1 MQNDNL
7 FTSLNL
13 RHLYLVLKST
23 SSLKTESLRPCTRR
37 LHRLTFILAS
47 ISVSSLIFLDDDPG
61 ETPNG
66 FKNILKI
73 SSHAFHTRTTDT
85 QWRHKSKKSES
96 FGRYGKQNILRPYL
110 TIWDWDWIFGH
121 AVKAI
126 SSLGVRSPCFHTLWL
141 KMMCA
146 RARTYESPKRR
157 TFTLR

>member
-1 MQNDNL
+1 M
-7 FTSLNL
+7 SLKL

-66 FKNILKI
+66 FKNILK
-73 SSHAFHTRTTDT
+73 SPHMLSTHEL

-96 FGRYGKQNILRPYL
+96 FGRYGRQNMLRPYL